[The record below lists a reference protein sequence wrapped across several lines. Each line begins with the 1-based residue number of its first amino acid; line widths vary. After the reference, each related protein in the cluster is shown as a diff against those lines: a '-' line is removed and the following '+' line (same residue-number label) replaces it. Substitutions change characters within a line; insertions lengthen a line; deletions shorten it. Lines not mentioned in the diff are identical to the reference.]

1 MKTVQSLP
9 ENYAEIDKIDLQK
22 NRTTAILVNLFALG
36 ISLAMLI
43 PMLFLVPIYTLM
55 EGDLPLVL
63 LKLGVAMVAMIAYF
77 VLHELVH
84 GLFFRI
90 FGGKRVK
97 YGFTGLYAY
106 AGCEAYFPRIPYLII
121 GLSPVVLWGAVI
133 GVVQY
138 FVPVSWFWVVYLI
151 QIINVSGAAGDIF
164 VTYKLLR
171 YPPSVLVQ
179 DTGVS
184 MTVYAPEK

>member
-1 MKTVQSLP
+1 MKATLGLP
-9 ENYAEIDKIDLQK
+9 ENYAQIDKIELQS
-22 NRTTAILVNLFALG
+22 NRTIAIFVNLLAAG
-36 ISLAMLI
+36 IALAMLV
-43 PMLFLVPIYTLM
+43 PMFFLVPIYTLM

-63 LKLGVAMVAMIAYF
+63 LKLGVALVAMAAYF

-97 YGFTGLYAY
+97 FGFTGLYAY
-106 AGCEAYFPRIPYLII
+106 AGCEAYCPRIPYLII
-121 GLSPVVLWGAVI
+121 SLSPILLLGAVI

-151 QIINVSGAAGDIF
+151 QIINVSGAAGDIY

-171 YPPSVLVQ
+171 YPADALVQ